1 MRAKVIGGG
10 LAGSEAAWQ
19 LAQRGIDVD
28 LYEMRPQVNT
38 KAHHTDR
45 LAELVCSNSLG
56 SFGMGNAS
64 GLIKAEM
71 RKLGSLILQAADHAQ
86 VPAGGALAVDRDR
99 FAAFVTEKISQHPR
113 ITIHREEHHALSEDE
128 FTIIATG
135 PLTSE
140 ALSEELRR
148 RTGAEHLHFYD
159 AAAPIVTLESLDMDK
174 IFRQARY
181 DKGEGEYLNCPF
193 TKEEY
198 EAFWNALTQAEGAVL
213 HLGDEETK
221 FFEGCLPA
229 EVIARR
235 GIDTLRFGPM
245 KPVGL
250 TDPRTGRRP
259 YAVLQLRQDNVAG
272 DLYNMV
278 GFQTQLKWGEQK
290 RVFQMIPGMENAEF
304 VRLGVMH
311 RNTYLASPAFLT
323 ASLQW
328 RDYPNWFL
336 AGQLIG
342 VEGYTESTA
351 AGLMAGINLAR
362 VMRGQEPLVLPR
374 TTMLGSLLHY
384 VSHAEVKHFQPMNSN
399 WGIIEPWPEKIR
411 DKVKRHEM
419 QAQRA
424 LADLET
430 TMASELATV

>member
-19 LAQRGIDVD
+19 LARRGIDVD

-38 KAHHTDR
+38 PAHHTDR

-56 SFGMGNAS
+56 SFALGNAS
-64 GLIKAEM
+64 GLLKAEM
-71 RKLGSLILQAADHAQ
+71 RQLGSLILQAADHAQ

-99 FAAFVTEKISQHPR
+99 FAAFVTERIAAEPR
-113 ITIHREEHHALSEDE
+113 ITLHRSEHHALDE
-128 FTIIATG
+128 EQFTVIATG

-140 ALSEELRR
+140 ALSSELRR
-148 RTGAEHLHFYD
+148 RTGSEHLHFYD
-159 AAAPIVTLESLDMDK
+159 AAAPIVTLESLDMGK

-198 EAFWNALTQAEGAVL
+198 EAFWTALTTAEGAVL
-213 HLGDEETK
+213 HLGDAEK
-221 FFEGCLPA
+221 HFFEGCLPA

-235 GIDTLRFGPM
+235 GIDTLRYGPM

-259 YAVLQLRQDNVAG
+259 YAVVQLRQDNVAG

-290 RVFQMIPGMENAEF
+290 RVFQMIPGMEQAEF

-311 RNTYLASPAFLT
+311 RNTYLASPAILN
-323 ASLQW
+323 AGLQW
-328 RDYPNWFL
+328 IEHPKWFL

-351 AGLMAGINLAR
+351 AGLIAGINLAR
-362 VMRGQEPLVLPR
+362 VMRGQAPCVLPR
-374 TTMLGSLLHY
+374 ATMLGSLLHY
-384 VSHAEVKHFQPMNSN
+384 VSHAEVKSFQPMNSN
-399 WGIIEPWPEKIR
+399 WGILEPWPEKIR
-411 DKVKRHEM
+411 DKAQRHQM
-419 QAQRA
+419 QAERS
-424 LADLET
+424 LADLAAA
-430 TMASELATV
+430 MQGELAPV

>member
-28 LYEMRPQVNT
+28 LYEMRPQVST

-99 FAAFVTEKISQHPR
+99 FAAFVTEKIGEHPR
-113 ITIHREEHHALSEDE
+113 ITLHREEHHALDE
-128 FTIIATG
+128 AEPTIIATG

-181 DKGEGEYLNCPF
+181 DKGEGVYLNCPF

-198 EAFWNALTQAEGAVL
+198 EAFWTALTQAEGAVL
-213 HLGDEETK
+213 HLGDEEK
-221 FFEGCLPA
+221 NFFEGCLPA

-235 GIDTLRFGPM
+235 GIDTLRYGPM

-290 RVFQMIPGMENAEF
+290 RVFQMIPGMEHAEF

-311 RNTYLASPAFLT
+311 RNTYLASPAFLN
-323 ASLQW
+323 AALQW
-328 RDYPNWFL
+328 REHPNWFL

-351 AGLMAGINLAR
+351 AGLIAGINLAR
-362 VMRGQEPLVLPR
+362 VMRGEAPLVLPR

-384 VSHAEVKHFQPMNSN
+384 VSHAEAKTFQPMNSN
-399 WGIIEPWPEKIR
+399 WGILEPWPEKIR
-411 DKVKRHEM
+411 DKVQRHQL
-419 QAQRA
+419 QAERA
-424 LADLET
+424 LADLEA
-430 TMASELATV
+430 TMASELAPV